1 MKKLLTKIMPL
12 AYGQYFNVY
21 SLVAPKKMADK
32 AFHVFCT
39 VRKGRVK
46 PEQSEYLD
54 GAKLTVEEVAGHKI
68 QSYHWPGNK
77 ETVLLVHGWESNTYR
92 WRNLIKKLREADF
105 NIIAFDAP
113 SHGYSSGKH
122 LYVPLYEEAVN
133 HMVKKYNPQHL
144 IGHSVGGMT
153 IMYNQYKNPS
163 DHVQKMVTIGSP
175 SEFHEII
182 QTYQDILKFNNRVM
196 KHLDHYIYDRFG
208 FKIDEF
214 STSRFAQSISKKGL
228 LFHDKL
234 DNITP
239 YHASVKV
246 NKNWRGSE
254 LVSTEGFGH
263 SMHQE
268 DVNNQIITFL
278 EAK

>member
-1 MKKLLTKIMPL
+1 MKKLLNKIIPL
-12 AYGQYFNVY
+12 AYGQYYNAY
-21 SLVAPKKMADK
+21 TLIAPKKAAEN

-39 VRKGRVK
+39 VRKGRVG
-46 PEQSEYLD
+46 PEQAEYLD
-54 GAKLTVEEVAGHKI
+54 GSKLNIENIAGHKV

-77 ETVLLVHGWESNTYR
+77 ETVLLVHGWESNTFR

-133 HMVKKYNPQHL
+133 YMVKKYNPKHL

-153 IMYNQYKNPS
+153 IIYNQYKNPS
-163 DHVQKMVTIGSP
+163 DEVEKMVTIGSP
-175 SEFHEII
+175 SEFHEIMEHF
-182 QTYQDILKFNNRVM
+182 QDLLKFNNRVM
-196 KHLDHYIYDRFG
+196 KHLDRYILDRFG

-214 STSRFAQSISKKGL
+214 STSKFAQSLSKKGL
-228 LFHDKL
+228 LFHDKH

-239 YHASVKV
+239 YHASVAV
-246 NKNWRGSE
+246 NKNWKDST
-254 LVSTEGFGH
+254 LVSTEGLGH
-263 SMHQE
+263 SMHQD
-268 DVNNQIITFL
+268 DVNNQIVSFL
-278 EAK
+278 EA